1 MLVNAFCF
9 FCVAFFVVGG
19 GGGCIFLIVVI
30 IIYIYIYQLTLKDFL
45 SIIGII
51 NTCVP
56 NFSLSLLLYT
66 LLLFERFTLLLPLLI
81 YCVSDSGLH
90 LLFLVPLFL
99 ITLLV

>member
-9 FCVAFFVVGG
+9 FCVAFVVVGG
-19 GGGCIFLIVVI
+19 GVHISHCCY
-30 IIYIYIYQLTLKDFL
+30 IYIYIYQLTLKDFL